1 MVEVRQGGSSR
12 EAATA
17 NKLTPRP
24 LFNLTLHLMP
34 GLEKIWGCCSCHL
47 SPPLSSG
54 LGRAPGRQ
62 KLLAKTLCRMKVRVI
77 HPVSRRSTKT
87 QIG

>member
-24 LFNLTLHLMP
+24 LFNLLYP
-34 GLEKIWGCCSCHL
+34 L
-47 SPPLSSG
+47 SPSPPRHTLAGENLGPLLSPSSG
-54 LGRAPGRQ
+54 EQAARRCLPRAF
-62 KLLAKTLCRMKVRVI
+62 AE
-77 HPVSRRSTKT
+77 
-87 QIG
+87 

>member
-24 LFNLTLHLMP
+24 LFSLLYP
-34 GLEKIWGCCSCHL
+34 L
-47 SPPLSSG
+47 SPPPPRHTLAGENLGPLLSPSSG
-54 LGRAPGRQ
+54 EQAARRCLPRAF
-62 KLLAKTLCRMKVRVI
+62 AE
-77 HPVSRRSTKT
+77 
-87 QIG
+87 